1 MRTSVIEGKRVLI
14 TGGSSGIGAAL
25 AVAMARAG
33 ATVGVCARR
42 ADRLDTVVEACRA
55 AGGDARAWAMDLSR
69 LGAIGPFA
77 ARVEAELGGVD
88 VLVNNAGIPKR
99 RAITRLTL
107 AEVDG
112 VMALNYL
119 APVHLTLALLPG
131 MIERGAGRVYNV
143 ASVASRL
150 GGSGE
155 AAYAASKAALGV
167 FTQALAA
174 EVSGRGIV
182 VQLVIPGP
190 IDTDLVDAPGEDPP
204 LAARAGVA
212 RTPLEAAV
220 AAMMAHLESGVFERW
235 VPPNFREL
243 FLARANDPEAAV
255 ASAARW
261 FTELERQVPGAN
273 GPGPLGD

>member
-1 MRTSVIEGKRVLI
+1 VSVVEGKRVLI

-42 ADRLDTVVEACRA
+42 GDLLGAVAERCRQF
-55 AGGDARAWAMDLSR
+55 GREAWAWELDLSR

-77 ARVEAELGGVD
+77 ARVHAELGGVD
-88 VLVNNAGIPKR
+88 VLVNNAGVPKR
-99 RAITRLTL
+99 RAIARLTP
-107 AEVDG
+107 AEVDA
-112 VMALNYL
+112 VMTVNYL

-131 MIERGAGRVYNV
+131 MLKRGEGRVYNV

-167 FTQALAA
+167 FTEALAA
-174 EVSGRGIV
+174 ETAERGIV
-182 VQLVIPGP
+182 VQLAVPGP
-190 IDTDLVDAPGEDPP
+190 IDTDLVNAPGEDPP

-212 RTPLEAAV
+212 RTPLDEAV
-220 AAMMAHLESGVFERW
+220 AAIMAHLESGTFECW
-235 VPPNFREL
+235 IPESFRDIYRKKAL
-243 FLARANDPEAAV
+243 DPEAAV
-255 ASAARW
+255 ATAAGW
-261 FTELERQVPGAN
+261 FSELERQVVPR
-273 GPGPLGD
+273 PGPAA